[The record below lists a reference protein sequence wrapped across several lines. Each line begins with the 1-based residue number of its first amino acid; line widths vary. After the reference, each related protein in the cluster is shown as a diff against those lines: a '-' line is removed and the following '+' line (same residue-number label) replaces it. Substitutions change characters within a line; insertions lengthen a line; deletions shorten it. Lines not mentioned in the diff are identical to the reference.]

1 MSPTI
6 ISAVVISAY
15 FAFMMAIGWA
25 GRLRANGSAD
35 FLLAGRSLGPVL
47 YCSTMG
53 ALVIGGGSTVGGVGL
68 GFQHGLSGMWM
79 VVAIGFGAAGVSL
92 LLAGRI
98 RRLQIY
104 TIAEMLKLRYGIE
117 AAGWSGLVMVAH
129 VFLVSVTSTV
139 AYATVFSALFGLG
152 HVQSSLLG
160 GAVVVGYCVLG
171 GMWSISVTDLVQ
183 FLMKTVAVFFLLLPA
198 ALRASGG
205 LAGAQQKFHGR
216 AFDPFAIGWEQIL
229 TFFVLYSV
237 GSLVSQDLWQRA
249 ATARSAAV
257 ARWAGAVSGLYCLA
271 YGVAVA
277 VIGLAGALVR
287 PELKPGQVYGQLA
300 VSLLPPV
307 LSALVLAGAMAAMMS
322 TSSGSII
329 AAATVARRD
338 VVPLLGPAWRSASS
352 RRPSRAGLVP
362 RRFRTPR
369 RGAPGNSSTWD
380 SPGEVAPGADES
392 GATEVRLDR
401 RYVLAFGLANVL
413 LSCFI
418 DNVLAALSVGYS
430 IVVGALI
437 VPVFGGF
444 LWKRAT
450 GAGAL
455 AAMGAGSAG
464 AVAELLRTGSPEAI
478 TPVYLGLA
486 CSAVVFVVVGL
497 ATEPTPE
504 KVLREWEARLA
515 SDDGASDGHDA
526 GSASERSTADRVAGT

>member
-6 ISAVVISAY
+6 INVAVISVY
-15 FAFMMAIGWA
+15 FAFMVGIGLA
-25 GRLRANGSAD
+25 GRRRAKGSAD
-35 FLLAGRSLGPVL
+35 FLLAGRSLGPAL
-47 YCSTMG
+47 FCATMG

-92 LLAGRI
+92 LLAGKI

-117 AAGWSGLVMVAH
+117 AAGWSGVVMVVH
-129 VFLVSVTSTV
+129 TFLVSVTSTV

-198 ALRASGG
+198 ALSASGG

-249 ATARSAAV
+249 ATARSASV

-277 VIGLAGALVR
+277 IIGLAGALVR

-338 VVPLLGPAWRSASS
+338 VVPLL
-352 RRPSRAGLVP
+352 L
-362 RRFRTPR
+362 
-369 RGAPGNSSTWD
+369 RGRGR
-380 SPGEVAPGADES
+380 EKPGADEAGS
-392 GATEVRLDR
+392 EEVRLDR

-418 DNVLAALSVGYS
+418 DNVLAALSVGYA
-430 IVVGALI
+430 IVVSALI

-450 GAGAL
+450 GFGAL
-455 AAMGAGSAG
+455 AAMGAGCAG
-464 AVAELLRTGSPEAI
+464 AVCELLRTWDPEAI
-478 TPVYLGLA
+478 TPVYVGLA
-486 CSAVVFVVVGL
+486 CSAVVFVAVSL
-497 ATEPTPE
+497 ATAPTPE
-504 KVLREWEARLA
+504 QVREQWKARLA
-515 SDDGASDGHDA
+515 GVQAPAEGQA
-526 GSASERSTADRVAGT
+526 SASERSTAAMVGGT

>member
-6 ISAVVISAY
+6 VSAAVISAY
-15 FAFMMAIGWA
+15 FAVMMAIGWA
-25 GRLRANGSAD
+25 GRLRAKGSSD
-35 FLLAGRSLGPVL
+35 FLLAGRRLGPVL

-53 ALVIGGGSTVGGVGL
+53 ALVIGGGSTVGAVGL

-79 VVAIGFGAAGVSL
+79 VVAVGVGAAGASV

-98 RRLQIY
+98 RRLRVY
-104 TIAEMLKLRYGIE
+104 TIAEMLKLRYGFE

-152 HVQSSLLG
+152 YAQSSLLG
-160 GAVVVGYCVLG
+160 GAVVVGYCALG

-183 FLMKTVAVFFLLLPA
+183 FLMKTAAVFFVLLPA
-198 ALRASGG
+198 ALAASGG
-205 LAGAQQKFHGR
+205 LACAQQKFHGR
-216 AFDPFAIGWEQIL
+216 AFDPFAIGWERIL

-277 VIGLAGALVR
+277 VIGLAGALVS
-287 PELKPGQVYGQLA
+287 PELKPGQVYGRLA

-338 VVPLLGPAWRSASS
+338 VAPLLGAAWRAVPFL
-352 RRPSRAGLVP
+352 RPSEDPAG
-362 RRFRTPR
+362 
-369 RGAPGNSSTWD
+369 
-380 SPGEVAPGADES
+380 EIAPGADEP
-392 GATEVRLDR
+392 GAAEVRLDR
-401 RYVLAFGLANVL
+401 KYVLAFGLANVL

-418 DNVLAALSVGYS
+418 DNVLAALSIGYS
-430 IVVGALI
+430 IVVSALF

-444 LWKRAT
+444 FWKRAT
-450 GAGAL
+450 GPAAL

-464 AVAELLRTGSPEAI
+464 ALFELVRTGNPEAI

-486 CSAVVFVVVGL
+486 CSGFVFVAASL
-497 ATEPTPE
+497 ATAPTPE
-504 KVLREWEARLA
+504 DVRLRWERRLA
-515 SDDGASDGHDA
+515 GDDPASDGHDE
-526 GSASERSTADRVAGT
+526 GSASERSTADKVSGT